1 MAKKRNVFIS
11 FDVDDKNMVNLIRH
25 QAKDKRFPFKFRD
38 YSVKEPF
45 KRGWK
50 SGVRNLMCLS
60 SAVIVAIGKHTH
72 KSKAVNWEI
81 KEAHKQK
88 KMVVGIRLHHDK
100 RHKVPPEMGKG
111 DKITYWDTVKIA
123 QRLEG

>member
-1 MAKKRNVFIS
+1 MEKRRNVFIS
-11 FDVDDKNMVNLIRH
+11 FDVDDESMVNLIRY
-25 QAKDKRFPFKFRD
+25 QAKNEKFPFKFRD

-45 KRGWK
+45 KKGWK

-72 KSKAVNWEI
+72 KSKSVNWEI

-88 KMVVGIRLHHDK
+88 KMVVGVRLHRDK
-100 RHKVPPEMGKG
+100 RHKVPSEMGRG
-111 DKITYWDTVKIA
+111 DKITHWDTVKIA
-123 QRLEG
+123 RRLED

>member
-1 MAKKRNVFIS
+1 MKKKRNVFIS
-11 FDVDDKNMVNLIRH
+11 FDVDDKSMVNLIRH
-25 QAKDKRFPFKFRD
+25 QAKDDRFPFKFKD

-45 KRGWK
+45 KKGWK
-50 SGVRNLMCLS
+50 GGVRNLMFLS
-60 SAVIVAIGKHTH
+60 SAVIVAIGKYTH

-88 KMVVGIRLHHDK
+88 KMVVGIRLHRDK
-100 RHKVPPEMGKG
+100 KHKVPPEMGKG
-111 DKITYWDTVKIA
+111 DKITYWDTAKIA